1 MRHVRV
7 QVACSCKI
15 SCFRFSLIYNDL
27 VKPQSR
33 MTPNIYGVKVKFIK
47 QKRSNMVRLKFLIDA
62 VASKKYDF
70 ELSLKNGRCV
80 NCDKI

>member
-1 MRHVRV
+1 
-7 QVACSCKI
+7 
-15 SCFRFSLIYNDL
+15 
-27 VKPQSR
+27 

-70 ELSLKNGRCV
+70 ELSLNNRRCV